1 MTYSLLVSMDKNY
14 LPRLR
19 TMLFSLFLNHPGL
32 SCQVYFLHSSV
43 PQESIDLL
51 RKDMSKLGFGLTELH
66 MDDKAFQNAPVTDR
80 YPREMYYRLLAVHLL
95 FPELERVLYLDPDI
109 LIINSLDSLWNL
121 NMQGHMFAAASH
133 NAGDELVTGINQI
146 RLDTNSEYFNSGVLL
161 MDLHRCRRDIRAEDI
176 FSFVEKHK
184 DTMILPDQDVLNAL
198 YGDAI
203 YPLDDL
209 LWNYDA
215 RKYRYNLVRSSGVA
229 TGTWVID
236 HTSVLHFCGSAKPW
250 KENYP
255 YRFGILYRH
264 YMQLERRF
272 FSSDF

>member
-1 MTYSLLVSMDKNY
+1 
-14 LPRLR
+14 
-19 TMLFSLFLNHPGL
+19 
-32 SCQVYFLHSSV
+32 
-43 PQESIDLL
+43 
-51 RKDMSKLGFGLTELH
+51 
-66 MDDKAFQNAPVTDR
+66 
-80 YPREMYYRLLAVHLL
+80 
-95 FPELERVLYLDPDI
+95 
-109 LIINSLDSLWNL
+109 
-121 NMQGHMFAAASH
+121 
-133 NAGDELVTGINQI
+133 
-146 RLDTNSEYFNSGVLL
+146 
-161 MDLHRCRRDIRAEDI
+161 
-176 FSFVEKHK
+176 
-184 DTMILPDQDVLNAL
+184 MILPDQDVLNAL

-250 KENYP
+250 KESYP

-272 FSSDF
+272 FSSNF